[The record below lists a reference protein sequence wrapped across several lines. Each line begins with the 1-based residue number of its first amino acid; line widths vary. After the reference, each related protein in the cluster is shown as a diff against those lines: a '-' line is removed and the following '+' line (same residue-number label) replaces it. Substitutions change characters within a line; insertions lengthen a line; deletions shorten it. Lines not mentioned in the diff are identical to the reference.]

1 MTESSGNHGIAI
13 AYSSQILGIDAT
25 IIMPYDAT
33 QMKVD
38 AVKSYGAKII
48 RYDRYKQDAQV
59 LGKKMQEEKGM
70 AFISSFGH
78 PDVVA
83 G

>member
-1 MTESSGNHGIAI
+1 
-13 AYSSQILGIDAT
+13 
-25 IIMPYDAT
+25 
-33 QMKVD
+33 MKVD